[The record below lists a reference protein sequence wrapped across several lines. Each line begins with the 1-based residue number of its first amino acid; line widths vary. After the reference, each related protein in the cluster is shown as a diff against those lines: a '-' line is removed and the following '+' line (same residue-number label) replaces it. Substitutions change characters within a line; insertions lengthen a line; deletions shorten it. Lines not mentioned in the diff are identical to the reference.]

1 LHEDRREGAEALPYN
16 DPREGAEALPYND
29 PRQGAEAL
37 PYNGPRQRAEA
48 PPLQEGVVFGSGF
61 EEDWDVFV
69 CLVPEDEELLVGTAG
84 VLHFPAPCMTA
95 GQP

>member
-1 LHEDRREGAEALPYN
+1 MPQPGAPELVVIQVRVHAEQREAFDEWLRR
-16 DPREGAEALPYND
+16 
-29 PRQGAEAL
+29 
-37 PYNGPRQRAEA
+37 YNGTVERTEGHIDYDLTRAT
-48 PPLQEGVVFGSGF
+48 PGF